1 MKTYQKLPVGQKFL
15 VLIGLIFGMMSLT
28 VSVSLVGLYWSHH
41 LHEQTYSDRL
51 LPTQYLG
58 DVRALLNSDMR
69 EMLLAVQAGQG
80 LEQKDV
86 AHNSDYEVHLRVERV
101 RGDFIELNQ
110 LWTDYLQLVK
120 GTEENNLANQ
130 FSQRRD
136 TYLNEGVRP
145 VLVMLEQEHFDQAGT
160 YLSTKTEPLFLQ
172 VVEAQKTLVT
182 YQVTIAKQEV
192 RQNKLQNMMVM
203 GFGLVMFG
211 LALMIFF
218 LIINLIKNI
227 TFRIAAIETQAKALA
242 RGQLVVEKSDVA
254 TDAIL
259 YADDLAQIARAQN
272 ELAHVLLTL
281 NTQVEIAIV
290 AARQGNLSKR
300 LEEGNF
306 EGDFDDLVQGINH
319 MLDEVLR
326 PIEIKALILNKMAEG
341 TLTAHVTEVFQGDHN
356 LIRNAINQLADV
368 AVGALQE
375 FDGLIIAFEAGDYT
389 QRARTENY
397 QGDWRKIMQGINR
410 ILENINRV
418 NAEVQRQNWIK
429 TGVTELSIQLRG
441 DLDVVGLCDVAI
453 THIARYA
460 GAQIGGFYHYE
471 AGSKRLYLAGSY
483 AYELRKQLSHQFALG
498 EGLVGQA
505 ALERKMIAM
514 TDLPDDYVHIQSA
527 TGKAL
532 PRYALVIPIVYQNE
546 LKGVIELA
554 SLNAL
559 PTEVYDFLKLSLD
572 VLGAVL
578 IAAEAIEK
586 TQVLLVKT
594 QSQAEH
600 LQQQQEEL
608 QVSNEELQEQA
619 QQLKQNEEQLKSQQ
633 EELQQTNEE
642 LEERTQLLET
652 QTHDITVK
660 NDQLENVKLN
670 LQKQAADLALAS
682 KYKGEFLANMSHEL
696 RTPLNS
702 MLLLARSL
710 ADNRGGNLTEK
721 QIESASVM
729 HQSGCDLLSIINDI
743 LDLSKIESGH
753 ASAVFTRVRLN
764 EITEQI
770 DGLYGHVAQDK
781 TIDFLLSVAP
791 NVPETL
797 LTDRQRLGQ
806 ILRNLLSNAFKFTH
820 QGKVSLTV
828 ALATNADHFGAADL
842 LAATDVLQF
851 VVSDTG
857 TGISLEQQG
866 KIWEAFQQADG
877 SISRQYGG
885 TGLGLTI
892 SRELA
897 RLLGG
902 EIHLRS
908 ELGKGSVFTL
918 FLPIYSD
925 SQVAFT
931 RYDAFHEAA
940 ATLSFSSPVVT
951 AKELDSAS
959 PASVGSIAPYIT
971 DDRNQLAEGEGAMLI
986 VEDDPQF
993 AQILADLCHEQGFKY
1008 LACASANEALD
1019 LLSTYTVLG
1028 VKLDMQLQDSDGW
1041 LVLNRIKEVAET
1053 QHIPVYVISSS
1064 EESQR
1069 SLQFGAVGFLQK
1081 PVSEEQLQAACQE
1094 LDGVIGK
1101 TIKEI
1106 LIVEDDDALREVVNN
1121 LLAGADVNIQE
1132 AATGEQALAII
1143 AATALDLIV
1152 LDLGLPDMN
1161 GAEVLARARQLS
1173 SAKLPP
1179 VLVFTG
1185 RELSRQEYEQLQ
1197 KYAINVIIKGVRS
1210 QERLVNEA
1218 ALFLH
1223 RKVSEMPERTRKM
1236 LVSIRDRE
1244 ALFIDKQV
1252 LLVDDDIRNV
1262 FSLSGILEERG
1273 ITVVTAKNGQEALAL
1288 LDANPSLDMVLTDIM
1303 MPIMDGYELIK
1314 KIRSQRRFAQLP
1326 ILALTAKAM
1335 REDRDRCIEAGASD
1349 YITKP
1354 IDIDRLLSLMR
1365 VWMYR

>member
-80 LEQKDV
+80 LVQNEGGR
-86 AHNSDYEVHLRVERV
+86 NSNYDVHLRVERV

-110 LWTDYLQLVK
+110 LWNDYLQLAK
-120 GTEENNLANQ
+120 GTEEITLANQ
-130 FSQRRD
+130 FSQHRD
-136 TYLNEGVRP
+136 TYLNEGIRP
-145 VLVMLEQEHFDQAGT
+145 VLVLLEQEHFVQAAT
-160 YLSTKTEPLFLQ
+160 YLVTKTEPLFLQ
-172 VVEAQKTLVT
+172 VVEAQKKLVI
-182 YQVTIAKQEV
+182 YQVNVAKQEV
-192 RQNKLQNMMVM
+192 RQNKLQNTIVM
-203 GFGLVMFG
+203 GFGLVMFV
-211 LALMIFF
+211 LALIIFF

-227 TFRIAAIETQAKALA
+227 TRRIAVIEKQAKALA
-242 RGQLVVEKSDVA
+242 RGQLLVEHRDNALDA
-254 TDAIL
+254 TE
-259 YADDLAQIARAQN
+259 YADDLALIAQAQN
-272 ELAHVLLTL
+272 ELASVLRRL
-281 NTQVEIAIV
+281 NAQVEVAIV
-290 AARQGNLSKR
+290 TARQGNLTKR
-300 LEEGNF
+300 LEDGQF

-319 MLDEVLR
+319 VLDEVLR
-326 PIEIKALILNKMAEG
+326 PIEIKARTLNKMAEG
-341 TLTAHVTEVFQGDHN
+341 DLTAHVTDIFQGDHN
-356 LIRNAINQLADV
+356 LIRSAINQLADV

-375 FDGLIIAFEAGDYT
+375 FNGLIIAFEAGDYT
-389 QRARTENY
+389 QRAQIENY

-410 ILENINRV
+410 ILENV
-418 NAEVQRQNWIK
+418 NITNTEVKRQNWIK
-429 TGVTELSIQLRG
+429 SGVAELSIQLRG
-441 DLDVVGLCDVAI
+441 DLDILGLCNAAI
-453 THIARYA
+453 CHIAAYA
-460 GAQIGGFYHYE
+460 GAQIGGFYHYD
-471 AGSKRLYLAGSY
+471 ADNKRLNLMGSY
-483 AYELRKQLSHQFALG
+483 AYELRKHLSHQFSLG

-527 TGKAL
+527 TGKVL

-554 SLNAL
+554 SVNIL
-559 PTEVYDFLKLSLD
+559 PNEVHEFLSLSIE

-586 TQVLLVKT
+586 AQVLLVKT
-594 QSQAEH
+594 QTQAAH

-608 QVSNEELQEQA
+608 QVTNEELEEQA

-642 LEERTQLLET
+642 LEERTQLLEN
-652 QTHDITVK
+652 QAYDITVK
-660 NDQLENVKLN
+660 NDQLEDVKLN

-710 ADNRGGNLTEK
+710 ADNRGGNLTAK
-721 QIESASVM
+721 QIDSAMVM

-753 ASAVFTRVRLN
+753 ASTAFARVKLS
-764 EITEQI
+764 EVTAQLE
-770 DGLYGHVAQDK
+770 GLYRHVAQDK
-781 TIDFLLSVAP
+781 ALDFTLSIAP

-806 ILRNLLSNAFKFTH
+806 IVRNLLSNAFKFTA
-820 QGKVSLTV
+820 QGQVT
-828 ALATNADHFGAADL
+828 LAVTLAANDLHFGAADL
-842 LAATDVLQF
+842 LAASAVIQF
-851 VVSDTG
+851 AVTDTG

-925 SQVAFT
+925 NQVNFA

-940 ATLSFSSPVVT
+940 ATLSFSAPAITS
-951 AKELDSAS
+951 KELDASSAD
-959 PASVGSIAPYIT
+959 SVSTVAQYIT

-1008 LACASANEALD
+1008 LACARADEALD
-1019 LLSTYTVLG
+1019 LLSKYTVLG

-1069 SLQFGAVGFLQK
+1069 SVQFGAVGFLQK
-1081 PVSEEQLQAACQE
+1081 PVSEQQLQAACQE
-1094 LDGVIGK
+1094 LDGIIGK

-1121 LLAGADVNIQE
+1121 LLAGADVKIQE

-1143 AATALDLIV
+1143 AKTELDLIV

-1173 SAKLPP
+1173 AAKLPP

-1223 RKVSEMPERTRKM
+1223 RRVSEMPERTRKM
-1236 LVSIRDRE
+1236 LISIRDRE
-1244 ALFIDKQV
+1244 ALFVDKQV

-1273 ITVVTAKNGQEALAL
+1273 ITVVTAKNGEEALNL
-1288 LDANPSLDMVLTDIM
+1288 LEANPSIDMVLTDIM

-1314 KIRSQRRFAQLP
+1314 KIRSQRRFANLP